1 MSEMHSDDH
10 TTPHDDSQDELE
22 RLILEGVN
30 NSESPLSSSETATP
44 VSGRKHPRYTEPYSD
59 EEEDADTE
67 VAKEGD
73 LQGALGL
80 FAESAQDLATAGVE
94 LGLGRHFAC
103 ADFCNQAVEKAA
115 QAVGLLR
122 FGRKTMYDHNLETL
136 GAAVGAPPAIQ
147 TEMATLTPF
156 HPEAFYADTPP
167 EEADQVISAEQAAI
181 YVQRARR
188 ILRWAKSIVLEM

>member
-1 MSEMHSDDH
+1 MPQMHTGHSADSDD
-10 TTPHDDSQDELE
+10 SNIEEIE
-22 RLILEGVN
+22 RLLEQGV
-30 NSESPLSSSETATP
+30 SLTQSQHTISPALSRPLSED
-44 VSGRKHPRYTEPYSD
+44 D
-59 EEEDADTE
+59 EENEEAPTGSD
-67 VAKEGD
+67 V
-73 LQGALGL
+73 QGAIGL
-80 FAESAQDLATAGVE
+80 YAEAAQDMATAGLE